1 MKCSKMQQ
9 GKRKNSPT
17 TDSIWNPV
25 EQFPSRAMP
34 HADD

>member
-9 GKRKNSPT
+9 GKRT